1 MKNQKISTKRI
12 AMAGLLAALTCVGSA
27 LRITVPAD
35 LVGTSSIHL
44 GNIFCALSG
53 LLLGPGM
60 GGLAAGLGSAIY
72 DMTNP
77 LYIGEAWLTF
87 LMKGA
92 YGLAA
97 GLVFKHLKV
106 REYVRDLLGT
116 TAGAVTYAVLY
127 LGKTC
132 LKGMI
137 DCSHTLGGTA
147 YSVFKGYPIKVA
159 SKTGTAEHDQ
169 IGRTNNGAFI
179 CFAPAENPRIAIAV
193 YGEYTGSGGRLAN
206 VAKAIMD
213 VYFSTELEN
222 DVPTY
227 ENKVS

>member
-1 MKNQKISTKRI
+1 MKTKITTRKLVF
-12 AMAGLLAALTCVGSA
+12 AALMAALTAVGSA
-27 LRITVPAD
+27 IRITVPAD

-92 YGLAA
+92 YGLAT
-97 GLVFKHLKV
+97 GLVCKHLKI
-106 REYVRDLLGT
+106 REYVRDLLAT
-116 TAGAVTYAVLY
+116 AAGAFTYAFLY

-137 DCSHTLGGTA
+137 VSGLTFDAALVATA
-147 YSVFKGYPIKVA
+147 AKLPATTFNIVVA
-159 SKTGTAEHDQ
+159 LVV
-169 IGRTNNGAFI
+169 
-179 CFAPAENPRIAIAV
+179 APV
-193 YGEYTGSGGRLAN
+193 LS
-206 VAKAIMD
+206 KAIRKA
-213 VYFSTELEN
+213 LEQN
-222 DVPTY
+222 HIKL
-227 ENKVS
+227 N

>member
-1 MKNQKISTKRI
+1 MNQKISTKRI
-12 AMAGLLAALTCVGSA
+12 AMAGLLAALTCVGSM
-27 LRITVPAD
+27 LRITVPVD

-97 GLVFKHLKV
+97 GLVFKHLKL

-116 TAGAVTYAVLY
+116 TAGALTYAVLY
-127 LGKTC
+127 LGKTFVKAVVVSG
-132 LKGMI
+132 L
-137 DCSHTLGGTA
+137 TA
-147 YSVFKGYPIKVA
+147 QAALVA
-159 SKTGTAEHDQ
+159 TAAKLPATTFNMAVA
-169 IGRTNNGAFI
+169 II
-179 CFAPAENPRIAIAV
+179 IAPV
-193 YGEYTGSGGRLAN
+193 LS
-206 VAKAIMD
+206 KAIRKA
-213 VYFSTELEN
+213 LAQN
-222 DVPTY
+222 HIKL
-227 ENKVS
+227 N

>member
-1 MKNQKISTKRI
+1 MNQKISTKRI
-12 AMAGLLAALTCVGSA
+12 AMAGLLAALTAVGSA
-27 LRITVPAD
+27 MRITVPAD

-97 GLVFKHLKV
+97 GLVFKHLKL
-106 REYVRDLLGT
+106 REYIRDLLGT

-127 LGKTC
+127 LGKTFIKAVIVSG
-132 LKGMI
+132 LTTEAALI
-137 DCSHTLGGTA
+137 ATA
-147 YSVFKGYPIKVA
+147 AKLPATTFNMAVAMVVAPIL
-159 SKTGTAEHDQ
+159 S
-169 IGRTNNGAFI
+169 
-179 CFAPAENPRIAIAV
+179 
-193 YGEYTGSGGRLAN
+193 
-206 VAKAIMD
+206 KAIRKA
-213 VYFSTELEN
+213 LEQN
-222 DVPTY
+222 HIKLT
-227 ENKVS
+227 

>member
-127 LGKTC
+127 LGKTFVKAVIVSG
-132 LKGMI
+132 LTTDAALI
-137 DCSHTLGGTA
+137 ATA
-147 YSVFKGYPIKVA
+147 AKLPATTFNMVVAMVVAPIL
-159 SKTGTAEHDQ
+159 S
-169 IGRTNNGAFI
+169 
-179 CFAPAENPRIAIAV
+179 
-193 YGEYTGSGGRLAN
+193 
-206 VAKAIMD
+206 KAIRKA
-213 VYFSTELEN
+213 LEQN
-222 DVPTY
+222 HIKL
-227 ENKVS
+227 N

>member
-1 MKNQKISTKRI
+1 
-12 AMAGLLAALTCVGSA
+12 
-27 LRITVPAD
+27 
-35 LVGTSSIHL
+35 
-44 GNIFCALSG
+44 
-53 LLLGPGM
+53 M

-137 DCSHTLGGTA
+137 VSGLTFNAALIATA
-147 YSVFKGYPIKVA
+147 AKLPATTFNMAVAMVLAPIL
-159 SKTGTAEHDQ
+159 S
-169 IGRTNNGAFI
+169 
-179 CFAPAENPRIAIAV
+179 
-193 YGEYTGSGGRLAN
+193 
-206 VAKAIMD
+206 KAIRKA
-213 VYFSTELEN
+213 LEQN
-222 DVPTY
+222 HIKL
-227 ENKVS
+227 N

>member
-1 MKNQKISTKRI
+1 MQQLDKWQFAVVIDISRKFGMMIKNKQGGFSMNQKISTKRI
-12 AMAGLLAALTCVGSA
+12 AMAGLLAALTCVGSM
-27 LRITVPAD
+27 LRITVPVD

-77 LYIGEAWLTF
+77 LYISEAWLTF

-97 GLVFKHLKV
+97 GLVCKHLNI
-106 REYVRDLLGT
+106 REYVRDLLAT
-116 TAGAVTYAVLY
+116 AAGAFTYAFLY

-137 DCSHTLGGTA
+137 VSGLTFDAALVATA
-147 YSVFKGYPIKVA
+147 AKL
-159 SKTGTAEHDQ
+159 
-169 IGRTNNGAFI
+169 
-179 CFAPAENPRIAIAV
+179 PATTFNIAV
-193 YGEYTGSGGRLAN
+193 ALV
-206 VAKAIMD
+206 VAPVLSKAIRKA
-213 VYFSTELEN
+213 LEQN
-222 DVPTY
+222 HIKL
-227 ENKVS
+227 N